1 MEKRTREIIAL
12 VMLLVLGIGVACAM
26 AWYILVGHN
35 WNQAATHIDD
45 MVGSMDGYTV
55 VVFDG
60 VVKKPKDASKKHRE
74 GSNDAPLKADD
85 ASSGEADDRVV
96 SGDSKNADE
105 AAPIPPSPS
114 SSTSDKST
122 DSDRADGFKKSL
134 DSESSSQS
142 TPLSGNSES
151 SGSDRSAKKM
161 PTASAKRVAAS
172 YEEKGAATVIVD
184 MKSLWKYEE
193 PMILKRSGKRIG
205 IFSSAGE
212 YRRHVTSVRAKVRYL
227 QNHKVDFIIVLAD
240 DRSMLSDKI
249 IGADLLLLAK
259 GGGLPGRGGYRGSLF
274 CVDSPYIGEAQSVI
288 ISPSLV
294 MTSQTVKEL

>member
-12 VMLLVLGIGVACAM
+12 VMLLILGIGVACAM

-55 VVFDG
+55 VLFDG
-60 VVKKPKDASKKHRE
+60 VVKKPKNSTKEYQEESKTPVAKSDAASTE
-74 GSNDAPLKADD
+74 SSKADKSSSD
-85 ASSGEADDRVV
+85 VAVSASSPQ
-96 SGDSKNADE
+96 
-105 AAPIPPSPS
+105 AAPS
-114 SSTSDKST
+114 
-122 DSDRADGFKKSL
+122 
-134 DSESSSQS
+134 SESSI
-142 TPLSGNSES
+142 G
-151 SGSDRSAKKM
+151 SGSGLSTKRRVS
-161 PTASAKRVAAS
+161 TVSAKRLAAS
-172 YEEKGAATVIVD
+172 YEEKGASTIIVD

-205 IFSSAGE
+205 IFSSAGQ

-227 QNHKVDFIIVLAD
+227 QNHMVDFIIVLGD
-240 DRSMLSDKI
+240 DRSMLTDKI
-249 IGADLLLLAK
+249 IDANLLLLAK
-259 GGGLPGRGGYRGSLF
+259 GGGLPGRGDYRGSLF

-294 MTSQTVKEL
+294 MTSRTVKEP